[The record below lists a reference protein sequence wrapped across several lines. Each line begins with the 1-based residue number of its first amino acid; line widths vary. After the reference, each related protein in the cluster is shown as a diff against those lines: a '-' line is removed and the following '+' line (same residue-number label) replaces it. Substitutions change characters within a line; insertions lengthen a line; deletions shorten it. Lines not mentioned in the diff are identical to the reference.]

1 MVARALSPTL
11 DDESRVPLVEF
22 PPRDLAQI
30 IKELTPEKLASLIDV
45 TDLKADTQEPKI
57 RKMADWA
64 LDYGFYSI
72 CVNPV
77 EVDLLPTL
85 LKGSPVKECYVLD
98 FPLGKASVQS
108 KRRQAAEIVE
118 TSRNLRGEGPGK
130 IELDMVINVGRF
142 KRDRDYAGKEIEAVV
157 EAADGELVKVI
168 IRSGELTEEEII
180 EACLL
185 VKEAGAHFVKNSTGM
200 DALGATPEHIWLMRE
215 TVGPDMGVKAAG
227 GIRDAMT
234 VLRLIYA
241 GAREPD
247 LRDPLRFRIGT
258 SGPLNILAT
267 MNWIK
272 ASPQAW
278 AEAKVIPC
286 TICPHGQTAKQR
298 REVREIYMQRCRL
311 CPYRQ
316 YRKDKD
322 F

>member
-1 MVARALSPTL
+1 MAATAFSLTL

-22 PPRDLAQI
+22 PPQDLVEI
-30 IKELTPEKLASLIDV
+30 IEDLTPEKMASLIDV

-57 RKMADWA
+57 RKMANWA

-98 FPLGKASVQS
+98 FPLGKSS
-108 KRRQAAEIVE
+108 IEGKRRQATEIVE
-118 TSRNLRGEGPGK
+118 TSRGLRGEGPGK

-142 KRDRDYAGKEIEAVV
+142 KKDRDYAREEIAAVV
-157 EAADGELVKVI
+157 EAAEGELVKVI

-180 EACLL
+180 GACEV
-185 VKEAGAHFVKNSTGM
+185 VKEAGAAFVKNSTGM

-215 TVGPDMGVKAAG
+215 AVGPDMGVKAAG
-227 GIRDAMT
+227 GITEAMT
-234 VLRLIYA
+234 VVRLLYA
-241 GAREPD
+241 GAKEPA

-258 SGPLNILAT
+258 SGALNILAT
-267 MNWIK
+267 MNWIRV
-272 ASPQAW
+272 SPQAW

-298 REVREIYMQRCRL
+298 REVREIYMKRCRL
-311 CPYRQ
+311 CPYRR

>member
-1 MVARALSPTL
+1 MAARALSLAL
-11 DDESRVPLVEF
+11 DEESRVPLVEF
-22 PPRDLAQI
+22 EPQDLVEI
-30 IKELTPEKLASLIDV
+30 IEDLTPEKLASLIDV
-45 TDLKADTQEPKI
+45 TDLKADTQQPKI
-57 RKMADWA
+57 RKMVDWA

-85 LKGSPVKECYVLD
+85 LKDSPVKETYVLD
-98 FPLGKASVQS
+98 FPLGKASIQS

-118 TSRNLRGEGPGK
+118 TSRNLREEGPGK

-142 KRDRDYAGKEIEAVV
+142 KVDRDYTREEIKAVV
-157 EAADGELVKVI
+157 EAAEGELVKVI
-168 IRSGELTEEEII
+168 IRSGELTEEEIV
-180 EACLL
+180 EACRI
-185 VKEAGAHFVKNSTGM
+185 VKDAGADFVKNSTGM

-234 VLRLIYA
+234 VLRLLYA
-241 GAREPD
+241 GAKKPELRTPD
-247 LRDPLRFRIGT
+247 RFRIGT

-298 REVREIYMQRCRL
+298 REVREIYVKRCRL
-311 CPYRQ
+311 CPYRR

>member
-1 MVARALSPTL
+1 MAARAFSLTL

-22 PPRDLAQI
+22 PPPDLVEI
-30 IKELTPEKLASLIDV
+30 IEELSPEKVARLVDV

-57 RKMADWA
+57 RKMVNWA
-64 LDYGFYSI
+64 LDYGFYAI

-85 LKGSPVKECYVLD
+85 LKDSPVKESYVLD
-98 FPLGKASVQS
+98 FPLGKSSIQS
-108 KRRQAAEIVE
+108 KYRQAAEIVE
-118 TSRNLRGEGPGK
+118 TSRDLRGEGPGNV
-130 IELDMVINVGRF
+130 ELDMVINVGRF
-142 KRDRDYAGKEIEAVV
+142 KRDRNYTLEEVKAVV
-157 EAADGELVKVI
+157 QAAEGELVKVI

-180 EACLL
+180 EACTV

-200 DALGATPEHIWLMRE
+200 DALGATPEHIRLMRE
-215 TVGPDMGVKAAG
+215 AVGPDMGVKAAG
-227 GIRDAMT
+227 GVRDAMT
-234 VLRLIYA
+234 VVRLIYA
-241 GAREPD
+241 GAKEPE

-267 MNWIK
+267 MNWIRV
-272 ASPQAW
+272 SPQAW

-298 REVREIYMQRCRL
+298 REVREIYMKRCRL
-311 CPYRQ
+311 CPYRR

>member
-1 MVARALSPTL
+1 MVTRAFSSAL

-22 PPRDLAQI
+22 PPQDLVEI
-30 IKELTPEKLASLIDV
+30 IEGLTPEKVASLIDV
-45 TDLKADTQEPKI
+45 TDLKSDTQEPKI
-57 RKMADWA
+57 RKMVDWA
-64 LDYGFYSI
+64 VDYGFYSV

-77 EVDLLPTL
+77 EVDLLPRL
-85 LKGSPVKECYVLD
+85 LKGSPVKECYVVD
-98 FPLGKASVQS
+98 FPLGKSSIQS

-118 TSRNLRGEGPGK
+118 TSRNLRAEGPGK
-130 IELDMVINVGRF
+130 VELDMVMNVGRF
-142 KRDRDYAGKEIEAVV
+142 KRDRDYTREEVKAVV
-157 EAADGELVKVI
+157 QAAEGELVKVI

-180 EACLL
+180 ESSRI

-200 DALGATPEHIWLMRE
+200 DALEATPEHIWLMRE
-215 TVGPDMGVKAAG
+215 AVGPDMGVKAAG

-241 GAREPD
+241 GAKEPD

-267 MNWIK
+267 LNWIRL
-272 ASPQAW
+272 SPQAW

-286 TICPHGQTAKQR
+286 TICPYGQTAKQR
-298 REVREIYMQRCRL
+298 REVREIYIKRCRL
-311 CPYRQ
+311 CPYRS

>member
-1 MVARALSPTL
+1 MDARAFSPSL
-11 DDESRVPLVEF
+11 VDESRVPLVEF
-22 PPRDLAQI
+22 PPQDLVEI
-30 IKELTPEKLASLIDV
+30 IEELTTEKLASLIDV

-57 RKMADWA
+57 RKMVNWA

-98 FPLGKASVQS
+98 FPLGKSSVES
-108 KRRQAAEIVE
+108 KRRQALEIVE
-118 TSRNLRGEGPGK
+118 TSRELRGEGPGK
-130 IELDMVINVGRF
+130 VELDMVINVGRF
-142 KRDRDYAGKEIEAVV
+142 KRDPDYTREEIEAVV
-157 EAADGELVKVI
+157 QAAEGEVVKVI

-180 EACLL
+180 EACGV

-215 TVGPDMGVKAAG
+215 AVGTELGVKAAG
-227 GIRDAMT
+227 GISEAMT
-234 VLRLIYA
+234 VVRLMYA

-267 MNWIK
+267 MNWTRV
-272 ASPQAW
+272 SPEAW

-298 REVREIYMQRCRL
+298 REVREIYMEKCRL

>member
-1 MVARALSPTL
+1 MDARAFSPSL
-11 DDESRVPLVEF
+11 VDESRVPLVEF
-22 PPRDLAQI
+22 PPQDLVEI
-30 IKELTPEKLASLIDV
+30 IEELTTEKLASLIDV

-57 RKMADWA
+57 RKMVNWA

-98 FPLGKASVQS
+98 FPLGKSSVES
-108 KRRQAAEIVE
+108 KRRQALEIVE
-118 TSRNLRGEGPGK
+118 TSRELRGEGPGK
-130 IELDMVINVGRF
+130 VELDMVINVGRF
-142 KRDRDYAGKEIEAVV
+142 KRDPDYTREEIEAVV
-157 EAADGELVKVI
+157 QAAEGEVVKVI

-180 EACLL
+180 EACGV

-200 DALGATPEHIWLMRE
+200 DALGATPEHIRLMRE
-215 TVGPDMGVKAAG
+215 AVGTELGVKAAG
-227 GIRDAMT
+227 GISEAMT
-234 VLRLIYA
+234 VVRLMYA

-267 MNWIK
+267 MNWTRV
-272 ASPQAW
+272 SPEAW

-298 REVREIYMQRCRL
+298 REVREIYMEKCRL

>member
-1 MVARALSPTL
+1 MVARAFSATL

-22 PPRDLAQI
+22 PPQDLAEI
-30 IKELTPEKLASLIDV
+30 IQELTPENVASLIDV

-57 RKMADWA
+57 RKMVDWA

-98 FPLGKASVQS
+98 FPLGKASIQG

-142 KRDRDYAGKEIEAVV
+142 KRDRDYTLEEIKAVV

-180 EACLL
+180 GACRV
-185 VKEAGAHFVKNSTGM
+185 VKEAGADFVKNSTGM
-200 DALGATPEHIWLMRE
+200 DALSATPEHIWLMRE
-215 TVGPDMGVKAAG
+215 AVGPGMGVKAAG
-227 GIRDAMT
+227 GIREAMT

-241 GAREPD
+241 GAKEPE

-258 SGPLNILAT
+258 SGPLNIIAT
-267 MNWIK
+267 LNWIRS
-272 ASPQAW
+272 SPQAW

-298 REVREIYMQRCRL
+298 REVREIYMKRCRL
-311 CPYRQ
+311 CPFRQ